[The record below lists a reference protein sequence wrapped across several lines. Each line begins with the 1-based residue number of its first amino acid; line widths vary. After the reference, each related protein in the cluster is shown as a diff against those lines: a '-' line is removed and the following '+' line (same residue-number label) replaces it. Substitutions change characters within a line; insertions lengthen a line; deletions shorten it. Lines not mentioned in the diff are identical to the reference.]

1 MFPKE
6 NRLSAYEIPLLFRS
20 GKSVTGD
27 GLQLRYTIRTE
38 QTKRFAVVVP
48 LSVSKKAV
56 VRNRMKRLV
65 RESIRHMLSDLPM
78 GIDAVVLVKR
88 SDRLDLIKLMSEKIS
103 LLFRNI
109 K

>member
-1 MFPKE
+1 
-6 NRLSAYEIPLLFRS
+6 
-20 GKSVTGD
+20 
-27 GLQLRYTIRTE
+27 
-38 QTKRFAVVVP
+38 
-48 LSVSKKAV
+48 
-56 VRNRMKRLV
+56 
-65 RESIRHMLSDLPM
+65 MLSDLPM

>member
-6 NRLSAYEIPLLFRS
+6 NRLPSYEISLLFRS
-20 GKSVTGD
+20 GKSVSVD
-27 GLQLRYTIRTE
+27 GLQLRYAIRME
-38 QTKRFAVVVP
+38 KTKRFAVVVP

-65 RESIRHMLSDLPM
+65 RESIRQILSILPG
-78 GIDAVVLVKR
+78 GIDAVILIKR
-88 SDRLDLIKLMSEKIS
+88 SAGLDTIKLMSEKIT

-109 K
+109 Q

>member
-1 MFPKE
+1 M
-6 NRLSAYEIPLLFRS
+6 
-20 GKSVTGD
+20 D
-27 GLQLRYTIRTE
+27 GIQLRYTIRPE
-38 QTKRFAVVVP
+38 QTKRFAVIVP

-65 RESIRHMLSDLPM
+65 RESIRQMISSLPI

-88 SDRLDLIKLMSEKIS
+88 SEGSDSIQLMSEKIS